1 MWKRDHAVSTLKFWV
16 KSQLDFERISN
27 TILNPQESMSW
38 KVKPILRMGKEL
50 KWHRMKPRICKYYWR
65 TATST
70 FDSVDIRNQIKHDL
84 GMTIECKNI
93 KEILKNKLNFSFKK
107 WSSRPINIESQR
119 LNLIRTLYVI
129 EFISLWELDT
139 LIINIDEVLFSNKT
153 KKEYS
158 WIQRGRWSNV
168 GNILFSGSTSLI
180 VAITSNGDWFAMFL
194 LINNNVSKFID
205 FMKKLLLWVKFDLN
219 YDLKKTL
226 VILDNL
232 NIHRAKC
239 TLNLL
244 SKAEASFS
252 IIPAYT
258 PQFAHIELIFNIL
271 KKRFIKQSSSR
282 SLKLNK
288 KDAFRAIKEVL
299 TSVDRKEI
307 QKCFNH
313 SFNTM
318 SIYLKDAI

>member
-1 MWKRDHAVSTLKFWV
+1 MLYLHLNSGLSLSLISKEYLIPYSTLKRVWTE
-16 KSQLDFERISN
+16 KSNQI
-27 TILNPQESMSW
+27 W
-38 KVKPILRMGKEL
+38 GWGKNWSGIEWNQ
-50 KWHRMKPRICKYYWR
+50 KYANIIEEYIKYYWR

-93 KEILKNKLNFSFKK
+93 RAILKNKLNFSFKK
-107 WSSRPINIESQR
+107 WSSRPINIESKR
-119 LNLIRTLYVI
+119 LNLIRTLHVI
-129 EFISLWELDT
+129 EFISLWEFDT

-168 GNILFSGSTSLI
+168 GNILFSGSTLLI

-194 LINNNVSKFID
+194 LKNNNASKLID
-205 FMKKLLLWVKFDLN
+205 FMKKLLWGKFDLN

-232 NIHRAKC
+232 SIHRAKC

-244 SKAEASFS
+244 SKSEASFS
-252 IIPAYT
+252 FIPAYT
-258 PQFAHIELIFNIL
+258 PEFAPIELIFNIL
-271 KKRFIKQSSSR
+271 KMRLIKQSSSR
-282 SLKLNK
+282 SLKLN
-288 KDAFRAIKEVL
+288 
-299 TSVDRKEI
+299 
-307 QKCFNH
+307 
-313 SFNTM
+313 
-318 SIYLKDAI
+318 